1 VIEEKTLP
9 IKTATFNDLIRL
21 AISTALPPQATA
33 YLLKFKHNGK
43 IIIGILGVFRDY
55 YKHYGLPIFYYYSF
69 DESDRNV
76 QEANYVII
84 STGEE
89 KFEFSKNPKP
99 SVSLPIITLA
109 RKPEIIPDELD

>member
-43 IIIGILGVFRDY
+43 IIIGILGVSETTINTMVY
-55 YKHYGLPIFYYYSF
+55 QYSTTTHLMKAIETF
-69 DESDRNV
+69 KK
-76 QEANYVII
+76 Q
-84 STGEE
+84 T
-89 KFEFSKNPKP
+89 
-99 SVSLPIITLA
+99 T
-109 RKPEIIPDELD
+109 